1 MPADVDDPVLGHLRW
16 DANLDWWT
24 GTAEVAQGRP
34 ADIQVSY
41 EPDDSRPEETPA
53 VVLATAGRTLARLQ
67 RREPEYRRWSAG
79 RLLETRWNTD
89 EPMTVDDIVALLRVA
104 SVLFFADGSA
114 HVYWNDDDR
123 LFWGNNLLTEV
134 GPDGEC
140 VVSRME

>member
-1 MPADVDDPVLGHLRW
+1 MPKDVDEPVLVHLRW
-16 DANLDWWT
+16 NADLDWWT
-24 GTAEVAQGRP
+24 GTAEVTLGHPVDVQ
-34 ADIQVSY
+34 ISY
-41 EPDDSRPEETPA
+41 LPDDSRPEETPEA
-53 VVLATAGRTLARLQ
+53 VLVTAGRTLARVR

-89 EPMTVDDIVALLRVA
+89 EPMTVDDIDKLLRVA

-114 HVYWNDDDR
+114 QIYWNDDDR

-140 VVSRME
+140 VAARME